1 MKKYKFFLNY
11 INENRL
17 LFITSNFLSVLSA
30 IFGGLTIG
38 IIIPLLEPNT
48 EGIFSDLNIPFFDRI
63 DNFLTYLNT
72 FSGDSKIRI
81 ICLIIV
87 IFSLFEFIT
96 MYLTYLIS
104 SIIQIRTLENMQ
116 TNLINKIKKINLLTF
131 ASFEQGKL
139 FAMVVQ
145 ESKVLSRVLARVVNG
160 IRDTWLLIIFSAA
173 LVVVSPV
180 MALSGLFLLGAFAN
194 IVNGRLGTMLKKREK
209 SFIESTEVIFGELD
223 ETLKSFKSI
232 KASGH
237 EDKHFSR
244 MLDQFKTWR
253 SNEWEVIKVS
263 ILPQPVL
270 TLLNSLSIA
279 ALLLIG
285 TFLFPDN
292 KNDWLGLMVPFF
304 LFIFRLLPT
313 INSLNTLR
321 IKLKGMTPYIDR
333 FNNFNYISKE
343 NEEFHGTEP
352 IESIEKNIVIKNL
365 SFRFSNSDAFSL
377 NNIDLEIE
385 KYKTTAIVGPSGSGK
400 TTLVNLLLGLMT
412 PTEGEILIDGVD
424 INNLDINQYRRTIS
438 YVDQETFFFNRSI
451 SDNLKWK
458 DDEVSEEEILK
469 VAELADATRF
479 IKDFEEG
486 FETRLGAAGKNL
498 SGGQKQ
504 RLAIARA
511 LLNDSDFIILDES
524 TSNLDYETEVLV
536 YNSIQE
542 LLSEKGLLVIAHRY
556 STIKNADQ
564 IIYMED
570 GKILEKGDH
579 YELIAKKGKYFDQFN
594 SGGLTV

>member
-1 MKKYKFFLNY
+1 MKKYKFFLKY

-17 LFITSNFLSVLSA
+17 LFFSSNFLSVLSA

-38 IIIPLLEPNT
+38 IIIPLLEPDT
-48 EGIFSDLNIPFFDRI
+48 EGIFSDLNVTFFDGL
-63 DNFLTYLNT
+63 DTFLIYLNS
-72 FSGDSKIRI
+72 FSGDSKIRL

-87 IFSLFEFIT
+87 ILSLFEFIT

-104 SIIQIRTLENMQ
+104 SIIQIKTLENMQ
-116 TNLINKIKKINLLTF
+116 ITLINKIKKINLLTF

-160 IRDTWLLIIFSAA
+160 IRDVWLLIIFSSA
-173 LVVVSPV
+173 LIVVSPV
-180 MALSGLFLLGAFAN
+180 MAMSGLFLLGAFTN
-194 IVNGRLGTMLKKREK
+194 IVNGRLGTRLKKAEK
-209 SFIESTEVIFGELD
+209 SFVESTEVIFGELD

-232 KASGH
+232 KASGY
-237 EDKHFSR
+237 EDKHFSK
-244 MLDQFKTWR
+244 MLQQFNTWR
-253 SNEWEVIKVS
+253 TNEWEVIKTS

-279 ALLLIG
+279 TLLLIG

-321 IKLKGMTPYIDR
+321 IKLKGMSPYIDR
-333 FNNFNYISKE
+333 YNHFDLVSKE
-343 NEEFHGTEP
+343 NEEFNGTKP
-352 IESIEKNIVIKNL
+352 IQSIKNSIEVRDL
-365 SFRFSNSDAFSL
+365 SFKFRNSDAFSL
-377 NNIDLEIE
+377 NNVNLKLE
-385 KYKTTAIVGPSGSGK
+385 KFKMTAIVGPSGSGK

-412 PTEGEILIDGVD
+412 QTDGVILIDDV
-424 INNLDINQYRRTIS
+424 NLNELDINQYRKTVS
-438 YVDQETFFFNRSI
+438 YVDQETFFFNRTI
-451 SDNLKWK
+451 MENLKWI
-458 DDEVSEEEILK
+458 EEDANEAQILEAVK
-469 VAELADATRF
+469 LANATEF

-486 FETRLGAAGKNL
+486 FDTKLGAAGKNL

-524 TSNLDYETEVLV
+524 TSNLDYETELLV
-536 YNSIQE
+536 YKGVE
-542 LLSEKGLLVIAHRY
+542 KMLKEKGVIVIAHRY
-556 STIKNADQ
+556 STIKNADK

-570 GKILEKGDH
+570 GKVLEVGNHD
-579 YELIAKKGKYFDQFN
+579 ELILKKGNYFKQFT
-594 SGGLTV
+594 SGGLTI

>member
-385 KYKTTAIVGPSGSGK
+385 KFKTTAIVGPSGSGK

>member
-1 MKKYKFFLNY
+1 M
-11 INENRL
+11 
-17 LFITSNFLSVLSA
+17 
-30 IFGGLTIG
+30 
-38 IIIPLLEPNT
+38 
-48 EGIFSDLNIPFFDRI
+48 
-63 DNFLTYLNT
+63 DNFLLYLNS
-72 FSGDSKIRI
+72 FSGDTKIRI
-81 ICLIIV
+81 ISLIIV

-96 MYLTYLIS
+96 MYLTYFIS
-104 SIIQIRTLENMQ
+104 SIIQIRTLETMQ
-116 TNLINKIKKINLLTF
+116 TNLITKIKKINLLTF
-131 ASFEQGKL
+131 SSFEQGKL
-139 FAMVVQ
+139 FAMTVN
-145 ESKVLSRVLARVVNG
+145 ESKVLSRVLARIVSG
-160 IRDTWLLIIFSAA
+160 IRDIWLLIIFTSV
-173 LVVVSPV
+173 LIIVSPV
-180 MALSGLFLLGAFAN
+180 MALSGLFLLGAFTN
-194 IVNGRLGTMLKKREK
+194 IVNGRLGSLLKKREK
-209 SFIESTEVIFGELD
+209 SYIKSQENIFGELD
-223 ETLKSFKSI
+223 ETLRSFKSI
-232 KASGH
+232 KASGF

-244 MLDQFKTWR
+244 ILDKFEKWR
-253 SNEWEVIKVS
+253 KNEWEVMKVN
-263 ILPQPVL
+263 ILPQPIL
-270 TLLNSLSIA
+270 TLLNSLSIS
-279 ALLLIG
+279 ALLVIG
-285 TFLFPDN
+285 TFLFPNN

-352 IESIEKNIVIKNL
+352 IESIDRNIVIKNL
-365 SFRFSNSDAFSL
+365 SFRFSSTDAFSL
-377 NNIDLEIE
+377 NNINLEIE

-412 PTEGEILIDGVD
+412 PTEGEILIDGVG
-424 INNLDINQYRRTIS
+424 INKLDINQYRRTIS

-451 SDNLKWK
+451 SENLKWR
-458 DDEVSEEEILK
+458 DENISEEEILK
-469 VAELADATRF
+469 VAELADATKF

-542 LLSEKGLLVIAHRY
+542 LLSNKGLLVIAHRY

-564 IIYMED
+564 IVYMED
-570 GKILEKGDH
+570 GKVLETGNH
-579 YELIAKKGKYFDQFN
+579 YDLIAKKGKYFDQFN

>member
-1 MKKYKFFLNY
+1 MKKYKFFLKY

-17 LFITSNFLSVLSA
+17 LFFSSNFLSVLSA

-38 IIIPLLEPNT
+38 IIIPLLEPDT
-48 EGIFSDLNIPFFDRI
+48 EGIFSDLNVTFFDGL
-63 DNFLTYLNT
+63 DTFLIYLNS
-72 FSGDSKIRI
+72 FSGDSKIRL

-87 IFSLFEFIT
+87 ILSLFEFIT

-104 SIIQIRTLENMQ
+104 SIIQIKTLENMQ
-116 TNLINKIKKINLLTF
+116 VTLINKIKKINLLTF

-160 IRDTWLLIIFSAA
+160 IRDVWLLIIFSSA
-173 LVVVSPV
+173 LIVVSPV
-180 MALSGLFLLGAFAN
+180 MAMSGLFLLGAFTN
-194 IVNGRLGTMLKKREK
+194 IVNGRLGTRLKKAEK
-209 SFIESTEVIFGELD
+209 SFVESTEVIFGELD

-232 KASGH
+232 KASGY
-237 EDKHFSR
+237 EDKHFSK
-244 MLDQFKTWR
+244 MLQQFNTWR
-253 SNEWEVIKVS
+253 TNEWEVIKTS

-279 ALLLIG
+279 TLLLIG

-321 IKLKGMTPYIDR
+321 IKLKGMSPYIDR
-333 FNNFNYISKE
+333 FNHFDLVSKE
-343 NEEFHGTEP
+343 NEEFNGTKP
-352 IESIEKNIVIKNL
+352 IKSIKNSIEVRDL
-365 SFRFSNSDAFSL
+365 SFKFTNSDAFSL
-377 NNIDLEIE
+377 NNVNLKLE
-385 KYKTTAIVGPSGSGK
+385 KFKMTAIVGPSGSGK

-412 PTEGEILIDGVD
+412 QTDGVILIDDV
-424 INNLDINQYRRTIS
+424 NLNELDINQYRKTVS
-438 YVDQETFFFNRSI
+438 YVDQETFFFNRTI
-451 SDNLKWK
+451 MENLKWI
-458 DDEVSEEEILK
+458 EEDANEAQILEAVK
-469 VAELADATRF
+469 LANATEF

-486 FETRLGAAGKNL
+486 FDTKLGAAGKNL

-524 TSNLDYETEVLV
+524 TSNLDYETELLV
-536 YNSIQE
+536 YKGVENM
-542 LLSEKGLLVIAHRY
+542 LKEKGVIVIAHRY
-556 STIKNADQ
+556 STIKNADK
-564 IIYMED
+564 IIYMEN
-570 GKILEKGDH
+570 GKVLEVGNHD
-579 YELIAKKGKYFDQFN
+579 ELILKKGNYFKQFT
-594 SGGLTV
+594 SGGLTI

>member
-1 MKKYKFFLNY
+1 MKKYKFFLKY

-17 LFITSNFLSVLSA
+17 LFFTSNFLSVLSA

-38 IIIPLLEPNT
+38 IIIPLLEPDT
-48 EGIFSDLNIPFFDRI
+48 EGIFSDLNVTFFDRL
-63 DNFLTYLNT
+63 DNFLTYLNS

-104 SIIQIRTLENMQ
+104 SIIQIKTLENMQ
-116 TNLINKIKKINLLTF
+116 TTLINKIKKINLLTF

-160 IRDTWLLIIFSAA
+160 IRDIWLLIIFSSA

-180 MALSGLFLLGAFAN
+180 MALSGLFLLGAFTN
-194 IVNGRLGTMLKKREK
+194 IVNGRLGTRLKKGEK
-209 SFIESTEVIFGELD
+209 SFVESTEVIFGELD

-244 MLDQFKTWR
+244 MLEQFKMWR
-253 SNEWEVIKVS
+253 ANEWEVIKIS

-321 IKLKGMTPYIDR
+321 IKLKGMSPYIDR
-333 FNNFNYISKE
+333 FNHFDLVSKD
-343 NEEFHGTEP
+343 NEEFNGTKS
-352 IESIEKNIVIKNL
+352 IESIKTNIEIRDL
-365 SFRFSNSDAFSL
+365 SFKFSNTDAFSL
-377 NNIDLEIE
+377 DKVNLKLEKSE
-385 KYKTTAIVGPSGSGK
+385 MTAIVGPSGSGK

-412 PTEGEILIDGVD
+412 QTEGVILIDG
-424 INNLDINQYRRTIS
+424 INLSELDINQYRKTIS
-438 YVDQETFFFNRSI
+438 YVDQETFFFNRTI
-451 SDNLKWK
+451 MENLKWIEE
-458 DDEVSEEEILK
+458 DANEEEILEAVK
-469 VAELADATRF
+469 LANATEF

-486 FETRLGAAGKNL
+486 FDTKLGAAGKNL

-511 LLNDSDFIILDES
+511 LLNESDFIILDES
-524 TSNLDYETEVLV
+524 TSNLDYETELLV
-536 YNSIQE
+536 YKGVE
-542 LLSEKGLLVIAHRY
+542 KMLKEKGVIVIAHRY
-556 STIKNADQ
+556 STIKNADK
-564 IIYMED
+564 IIYMES
-570 GKILEKGDH
+570 GKVLEVGNHD
-579 YELIAKKGKYFDQFN
+579 ELISKKGNYFKQFT
-594 SGGLTV
+594 SGGLTI

>member
-1 MKKYKFFLNY
+1 MKNYKFFTDY
-11 INENRL
+11 IKKNKL
-17 LFITSNFLSVLSA
+17 LFFTSNLLSVISA
-30 IFGGLTIG
+30 ICGGLSIG
-38 IIIPLLEPNT
+38 IIIPLIEPNT
-48 EGIFSDLNIPFFDRI
+48 EGVFSDINIGFFSNL
-63 DNFLTYLNT
+63 DNFLLYLNS
-72 FSGDSKIRI
+72 FSGDTKIRI
-81 ICLIIV
+81 ISLIIV

-96 MYLTYLIS
+96 MYLTYFIS
-104 SIIQIRTLENMQ
+104 SIIQIRTLETMQ
-116 TNLINKIKKINLLTF
+116 TNLITKIKKINLLTF
-131 ASFEQGKL
+131 SSFEQGKL
-139 FAMVVQ
+139 FAMTVN
-145 ESKVLSRVLARVVNG
+145 ESKVLSRVLARIVSG
-160 IRDTWLLIIFSAA
+160 IRDIWLLIIFTSV
-173 LVVVSPV
+173 LIIVSPV
-180 MALSGLFLLGAFAN
+180 MALSGLFLLGAFTN
-194 IVNGRLGTMLKKREK
+194 IVNGRLGSLLKKREK
-209 SFIESTEVIFGELD
+209 SYIKSQENIFGELD
-223 ETLKSFKSI
+223 ETLRSFKSI
-232 KASGH
+232 KASGF

-244 MLDQFKTWR
+244 ILDKFEKWR
-253 SNEWEVIKVS
+253 KNEWEVMKVN
-263 ILPQPVL
+263 ILPQPIL
-270 TLLNSLSIA
+270 TLLNSLSIS
-279 ALLLIG
+279 ALLVIG
-285 TFLFPDN
+285 TFLFPNN

-352 IESIEKNIVIKNL
+352 IESIDRNIVIKNL
-365 SFRFSNSDAFSL
+365 SFRFSSTDAFSL
-377 NNIDLEIE
+377 NNINLEIE

-412 PTEGEILIDGVD
+412 PTEGEILIDGVG
-424 INNLDINQYRRTIS
+424 INKLDINQYRRTIS

-451 SDNLKWK
+451 SENLKWR
-458 DDEVSEEEILK
+458 DENISEEEILK
-469 VAELADATRF
+469 VAELADATKF

-542 LLSEKGLLVIAHRY
+542 LLSNKGLLVIAHRY

-564 IIYMED
+564 IVYMED
-570 GKILEKGDH
+570 GKVLETGNH
-579 YELIAKKGKYFDQFN
+579 YDLIAKKGKYFDQFN

>member
-1 MKKYKFFLNY
+1 MKKYKFFLKY

-17 LFITSNFLSVLSA
+17 LFFTSNFLSVLSA

-38 IIIPLLEPNT
+38 IIIPLLEPDT
-48 EGIFSDLNIPFFDRI
+48 EGIFSDLNVTFFDRL
-63 DNFLTYLNT
+63 DNFLTYLNS

-104 SIIQIRTLENMQ
+104 SIIQIKTLENMQ
-116 TNLINKIKKINLLTF
+116 TTLINKIKKINLLTF

-139 FAMVVQ
+139 FSMVVQ

-160 IRDTWLLIIFSAA
+160 IRDIWLLIIFSSA

-180 MALSGLFLLGAFAN
+180 MALSGLFLLGAFTN
-194 IVNGRLGTMLKKREK
+194 IVNGRLGTRLKKGEK
-209 SFIESTEVIFGELD
+209 SFVESTEVIFGELD

-244 MLDQFKTWR
+244 MLEQFKMWR
-253 SNEWEVIKVS
+253 ANEWEVIKIS

-321 IKLKGMTPYIDR
+321 IKLKGMSPYIDR
-333 FNNFNYISKE
+333 FNHFDLVSKA
-343 NEEFHGTEP
+343 NEEFNGAKSIKSIKT
-352 IESIEKNIVIKNL
+352 SIEVRDL
-365 SFRFSNSDAFSL
+365 SFKFSNTDAFSL
-377 NNIDLEIE
+377 DKVNLKLEKSE
-385 KYKTTAIVGPSGSGK
+385 MTAIVGPSGSGK

-412 PTEGEILIDGVD
+412 QTDGVILIDDV
-424 INNLDINQYRRTIS
+424 NLSELDINQYRKTIS
-438 YVDQETFFFNRSI
+438 YVDQETFFFNRTI
-451 SDNLKWK
+451 MENLKWIEEDANK
-458 DDEVSEEEILK
+458 EEILK
-469 VAELADATRF
+469 AVKLANATEF
-479 IKDFEEG
+479 INDFEEG
-486 FETRLGAAGKNL
+486 FDTKLGAAGKNL

-511 LLNDSDFIILDES
+511 LLNESDFIILDES
-524 TSNLDYETEVLV
+524 TSNLDYETELLV
-536 YNSIQE
+536 YKGVE
-542 LLSEKGLLVIAHRY
+542 KMLKEKGVIVIAHRY
-556 STIKNADQ
+556 STIKNADK
-564 IIYMED
+564 IIYMES
-570 GKILEKGDH
+570 GKVLEVGNHD
-579 YELIAKKGKYFDQFN
+579 ELISKKGNYFKQFT
-594 SGGLTV
+594 SGGLTI

>member
-1 MKKYKFFLNY
+1 MKKYKFFLKY

-17 LFITSNFLSVLSA
+17 LFFSSNFLSVLSA

-38 IIIPLLEPNT
+38 IIIPLLEPDT
-48 EGIFSDLNIPFFDRI
+48 EGIFSDLNVTFFDGL
-63 DNFLTYLNT
+63 DTFLIYLNS
-72 FSGDSKIRI
+72 FSGDSKIRL

-87 IFSLFEFIT
+87 ILSLFEFIT

-104 SIIQIRTLENMQ
+104 SIIQIKTLENMQ
-116 TNLINKIKKINLLTF
+116 VTLINKIKKINLLTF

-160 IRDTWLLIIFSAA
+160 IRDVWLLIIFSSA
-173 LVVVSPV
+173 LIVVSPV
-180 MALSGLFLLGAFAN
+180 MAMSGLFLLGAFTN
-194 IVNGRLGTMLKKREK
+194 IVNGRLGTRLKKAEK
-209 SFIESTEVIFGELD
+209 SFVESTEVIFGELD

-232 KASGH
+232 KASGY
-237 EDKHFSR
+237 EDKHFSK
-244 MLDQFKTWR
+244 MLQQFNTWR
-253 SNEWEVIKVS
+253 TNEWEVIKTS

-279 ALLLIG
+279 TLLLIG

-292 KNDWLGLMVPFF
+292 KNDWLGLMVLFF

-321 IKLKGMTPYIDR
+321 IKLKGMSPYIDR
-333 FNNFNYISKE
+333 FNHFDLVSKE
-343 NEEFHGTEP
+343 NEEFNGTKP
-352 IESIEKNIVIKNL
+352 IKSIKNSIEVRDL
-365 SFRFSNSDAFSL
+365 SFKFTNSDAFSL
-377 NNIDLEIE
+377 NNVNLKLE
-385 KYKTTAIVGPSGSGK
+385 KFKMTAIVGPSGSGK

-412 PTEGEILIDGVD
+412 QTDGVILIDDV
-424 INNLDINQYRRTIS
+424 NLNELDINQYRKTVS
-438 YVDQETFFFNRSI
+438 YVDQETFFFNRTI
-451 SDNLKWK
+451 MENLKWI
-458 DDEVSEEEILK
+458 EEDANEAQILEAVK
-469 VAELADATRF
+469 LANATEF

-486 FETRLGAAGKNL
+486 FDTKLGAAGKNL

-524 TSNLDYETEVLV
+524 TSNLDYETELLV
-536 YNSIQE
+536 YKGVENM
-542 LLSEKGLLVIAHRY
+542 LKEKGVIVIAHRY
-556 STIKNADQ
+556 STIKNAKN
-564 IIYMED
+564 YLY
-570 GKILEKGDH
+570 GKWKSFRSR
-579 YELIAKKGKYFDQFN
+579 K
-594 SGGLTV
+594 S

>member
-11 INENRL
+11 ISENRL

-343 NEEFHGTEP
+343 NEEFHGTKP

-377 NNIDLEIE
+377 NSIDLEIE

>member
-1 MKKYKFFLNY
+1 MKKYKFFLKY

-17 LFITSNFLSVLSA
+17 LFFTSNFLSVLSA

-38 IIIPLLEPNT
+38 IIIPLLEPDT
-48 EGIFSDLNIPFFDRI
+48 EGIFSDLNVTFFDRL
-63 DNFLTYLNT
+63 DNFLTYLNS

-104 SIIQIRTLENMQ
+104 SIIQIKTLENMQ
-116 TNLINKIKKINLLTF
+116 ITLINKIKKINLLTF

-160 IRDTWLLIIFSAA
+160 IRDIWLLIIFSSA

-180 MALSGLFLLGAFAN
+180 MALSGLFLLGAFTN
-194 IVNGRLGTMLKKREK
+194 IVNGRLGTRLKKGEK
-209 SFIESTEVIFGELD
+209 SFVESTEVIFGELD

-244 MLDQFKTWR
+244 MLEQFKMWR
-253 SNEWEVIKVS
+253 ANEWEVIKIS

-321 IKLKGMTPYIDR
+321 IKLKGMSPYIDR
-333 FNNFNYISKE
+333 FNHFDLVSKD
-343 NEEFHGTEP
+343 NEEFNGTKS
-352 IESIEKNIVIKNL
+352 IESIKTNIEIRDL
-365 SFRFSNSDAFSL
+365 SFKFSNTDAFSL
-377 NNIDLEIE
+377 DKVNLKLEKSE
-385 KYKTTAIVGPSGSGK
+385 MTAIVGPSGSGK

-412 PTEGEILIDGVD
+412 QTEGVILIDG
-424 INNLDINQYRRTIS
+424 INLSELDINQYRKTIS
-438 YVDQETFFFNRSI
+438 YVDQETFFFNRTI
-451 SDNLKWK
+451 MENLKWIEE
-458 DDEVSEEEILK
+458 DANEEEILEAVK
-469 VAELADATRF
+469 LANATEF

-486 FETRLGAAGKNL
+486 FDTKLGAAGKNL

-511 LLNDSDFIILDES
+511 LLNESDFIILDES
-524 TSNLDYETEVLV
+524 TSNLDYETELLV
-536 YNSIQE
+536 YKGVE
-542 LLSEKGLLVIAHRY
+542 KMLKEKGVIVIAHRY
-556 STIKNADQ
+556 STIKNADK
-564 IIYMED
+564 IIYMES
-570 GKILEKGDH
+570 GKVLEVGNHD
-579 YELIAKKGKYFDQFN
+579 ELISKKGNYFKQFT
-594 SGGLTV
+594 SGGLTI

>member
-1 MKKYKFFLNY
+1 MKKYKFFLKY

-17 LFITSNFLSVLSA
+17 LFFTSNFLSVLSA

-38 IIIPLLEPNT
+38 IIIPLLEPDT
-48 EGIFSDLNIPFFDRI
+48 EGIFSDLNVTFFDRL
-63 DNFLTYLNT
+63 DNFLSYLNS

-104 SIIQIRTLENMQ
+104 SIIQIKTLENMQ
-116 TNLINKIKKINLLTF
+116 ITLINKIKKINLLTF

-160 IRDTWLLIIFSAA
+160 IRDIWLLIIFSSA
-173 LVVVSPV
+173 LVVVSPI
-180 MALSGLFLLGAFAN
+180 MALSGLFLLGAFTN
-194 IVNGRLGTMLKKREK
+194 IVNGRLGTRLKKGEK

-244 MLDQFKTWR
+244 MLEQFKMWR
-253 SNEWEVIKVS
+253 ANEWEVIKIS

-321 IKLKGMTPYIDR
+321 IKLKGMSPYIDR
-333 FNNFNYISKE
+333 FNHFDLVSKD
-343 NEEFHGTEP
+343 NEEFNGTKS
-352 IESIEKNIVIKNL
+352 IESIKNNIEVRDLDFK
-365 SFRFSNSDAFSL
+365 FSNTDAFSL
-377 NNIDLEIE
+377 DKVNLKLEKSE
-385 KYKTTAIVGPSGSGK
+385 MTAIVGPSGSGK

-412 PTEGEILIDGVD
+412 QTEGVILIDG
-424 INNLDINQYRRTIS
+424 INLSELDINQYRKTIS
-438 YVDQETFFFNRSI
+438 YVDQETFFFNRTI
-451 SDNLKWK
+451 MENLKWIEE
-458 DDEVSEEEILK
+458 DANEEEILEAVK
-469 VAELADATRF
+469 LANATEF

-486 FETRLGAAGKNL
+486 FDTKLGAAGKNL

-511 LLNDSDFIILDES
+511 LLNESDFIILDES
-524 TSNLDYETEVLV
+524 TSNLDYETELLV
-536 YNSIQE
+536 YKGVE
-542 LLSEKGLLVIAHRY
+542 KMLKEKGVIVIAHRY
-556 STIKNADQ
+556 STIKNADK
-564 IIYMED
+564 IIYMES
-570 GKILEKGDH
+570 GKVLEVGNHD
-579 YELIAKKGKYFDQFN
+579 ELISKKGNYFKQFT
-594 SGGLTV
+594 SGGLTI

>member
-1 MKKYKFFLNY
+1 
-11 INENRL
+11 
-17 LFITSNFLSVLSA
+17 
-30 IFGGLTIG
+30 
-38 IIIPLLEPNT
+38 
-48 EGIFSDLNIPFFDRI
+48 
-63 DNFLTYLNT
+63 
-72 FSGDSKIRI
+72 
-81 ICLIIV
+81 
-87 IFSLFEFIT
+87 
-96 MYLTYLIS
+96 
-104 SIIQIRTLENMQ
+104 MQ

-400 TTLVNLLLGLMT
+400 TTLVYLLLGLMT
-412 PTEGEILIDGVD
+412 PTEGEILID
-424 INNLDINQYRRTIS
+424 
-438 YVDQETFFFNRSI
+438 
-451 SDNLKWK
+451 
-458 DDEVSEEEILK
+458 
-469 VAELADATRF
+469 
-479 IKDFEEG
+479 
-486 FETRLGAAGKNL
+486 
-498 SGGQKQ
+498 
-504 RLAIARA
+504 
-511 LLNDSDFIILDES
+511 
-524 TSNLDYETEVLV
+524 
-536 YNSIQE
+536 
-542 LLSEKGLLVIAHRY
+542 
-556 STIKNADQ
+556 
-564 IIYMED
+564 
-570 GKILEKGDH
+570 
-579 YELIAKKGKYFDQFN
+579 
-594 SGGLTV
+594 

>member
-1 MKKYKFFLNY
+1 MKKYKFFLKY
-11 INENRL
+11 INGNRL
-17 LFITSNFLSVLSA
+17 LFFTSNFLSVLSA

-38 IIIPLLEPNT
+38 IIIPLLEPDT
-48 EGIFSDLNIPFFDRI
+48 EGIFSDLNVTFFDRL
-63 DNFLTYLNT
+63 DNFLTYLNS

-104 SIIQIRTLENMQ
+104 SIIQIKTLEDMQ
-116 TNLINKIKKINLLTF
+116 TTLINKIKKINLLTF

-139 FAMVVQ
+139 FSMVVQ

-160 IRDTWLLIIFSAA
+160 IRDIWLLIIFSSA
-173 LVVVSPV
+173 LVVVSPI
-180 MALSGLFLLGAFAN
+180 MALSGLFLLGAFTN
-194 IVNGRLGTMLKKREK
+194 IVNGRLGTRLKKGEK
-209 SFIESTEVIFGELD
+209 SFVESTEVIFGELD

-244 MLDQFKTWR
+244 MLDQFKMWR
-253 SNEWEVIKVS
+253 ANEWEVIKIS

-321 IKLKGMTPYIDR
+321 IKLKGMSPYIDR
-333 FNNFNYISKE
+333 FNHFDLVSKD
-343 NEEFHGTEP
+343 NEEFNGTKS
-352 IESIEKNIVIKNL
+352 IQSIKNSIEVKDL
-365 SFRFSNSDAFSL
+365 SFKFSNTDAFSL
-377 NNIDLEIE
+377 DKVNLKLEKSE
-385 KYKTTAIVGPSGSGK
+385 MTAIVGPSGSGK

-412 PTEGEILIDGVD
+412 QTEGLILIDD
-424 INNLDINQYRRTIS
+424 INLSELDINQYRKTIS
-438 YVDQETFFFNRSI
+438 YVDQETFFFNRTI
-451 SDNLKWK
+451 MENLKWIEE
-458 DDEVSEEEILK
+458 DANEEEILEAVK
-469 VAELADATRF
+469 LANATEF

-486 FETRLGAAGKNL
+486 FNTKLGAAGKNL

-511 LLNDSDFIILDES
+511 LLNESDFIILDES
-524 TSNLDYETEVLV
+524 TSNLDYETELLV
-536 YNSIQE
+536 YKGVE
-542 LLSEKGLLVIAHRY
+542 KMLKEKGVIVIAHRY
-556 STIKNADQ
+556 STIKNADK
-564 IIYMED
+564 IIYMES
-570 GKILEKGDH
+570 GKVIEVGNHD
-579 YELIAKKGKYFDQFN
+579 ELISKKGNYFKQFT
-594 SGGLTV
+594 SGGLTI

>member
-1 MKKYKFFLNY
+1 MKKYKFFLKY

-17 LFITSNFLSVLSA
+17 LFFTSNFLSVLSA

-38 IIIPLLEPNT
+38 IIIPLLEPDT
-48 EGIFSDLNIPFFDRI
+48 EGIFSDLNVTFFDRL
-63 DNFLTYLNT
+63 DNFLSYLNS

-104 SIIQIRTLENMQ
+104 SIIQIKTLENMQ
-116 TNLINKIKKINLLTF
+116 ITLINKIKKINLLTF

-160 IRDTWLLIIFSAA
+160 IRDIWLLIIFSSA

-180 MALSGLFLLGAFAN
+180 MALSGLFLLGAFTN
-194 IVNGRLGTMLKKREK
+194 IVNGRLGTRLKKGEK
-209 SFIESTEVIFGELD
+209 SFVESTEVIFGELD

-244 MLDQFKTWR
+244 MLEQFKMWR
-253 SNEWEVIKVS
+253 ANEWEVIKIS

-313 INSLNTLR
+313 LNSLNTLR
-321 IKLKGMTPYIDR
+321 IKLKGMSPYIDR
-333 FNNFNYISKE
+333 FNHFDLVSKD
-343 NEEFHGTEP
+343 NEEFNGTKS
-352 IESIEKNIVIKNL
+352 IESIKTNIEVRDL
-365 SFRFSNSDAFSL
+365 SFKFSNTDAFSL
-377 NNIDLEIE
+377 DKVNLKLEKSE
-385 KYKTTAIVGPSGSGK
+385 MTAIVGPSGSGK

-412 PTEGEILIDGVD
+412 QTEGVILIDG
-424 INNLDINQYRRTIS
+424 INLSELDINQYRKTIS
-438 YVDQETFFFNRSI
+438 YVDQETFFFNRTI
-451 SDNLKWK
+451 MENLKWIEE
-458 DDEVSEEEILK
+458 DANEEEILEAVK
-469 VAELADATRF
+469 LANATEF

-486 FETRLGAAGKNL
+486 FDTKLGAAGKNL

-511 LLNDSDFIILDES
+511 LLNESDFIILDES
-524 TSNLDYETEVLV
+524 TSNLDYETELLV
-536 YNSIQE
+536 YKGVE
-542 LLSEKGLLVIAHRY
+542 KMLKEKGVIVIAHRY
-556 STIKNADQ
+556 STIKNADK
-564 IIYMED
+564 IIYMES
-570 GKILEKGDH
+570 GKVLEVGNHD
-579 YELIAKKGKYFDQFN
+579 ELISKKGNYFKQFT
-594 SGGLTV
+594 SGGLTI

>member
-11 INENRL
+11 ISENRL

>member
-1 MKKYKFFLNY
+1 MKKYKFFLKY

-17 LFITSNFLSVLSA
+17 LFFTSNFLSVLSA

-38 IIIPLLEPNT
+38 IIIPLLEPDT
-48 EGIFSDLNIPFFDRI
+48 EGIFSDLNVTFFDRL
-63 DNFLTYLNT
+63 DNFLSYLNS

-104 SIIQIRTLENMQ
+104 SIIQIKTLENMQ
-116 TNLINKIKKINLLTF
+116 ITLINKIKKINLLTF

-160 IRDTWLLIIFSAA
+160 IRDIWLLIIFSSA

-180 MALSGLFLLGAFAN
+180 MALSGLFLLGAFTN
-194 IVNGRLGTMLKKREK
+194 IVNGRLGTRLKKGEK
-209 SFIESTEVIFGELD
+209 SFVESTEVIFGELD

-244 MLDQFKTWR
+244 MLEQFKMWR
-253 SNEWEVIKVS
+253 ANEWEVIKIS

-321 IKLKGMTPYIDR
+321 IKLKGMSPYIDR
-333 FNNFNYISKE
+333 FNHFDLVSKD
-343 NEEFHGTEP
+343 NEEFNGTKS
-352 IESIEKNIVIKNL
+352 IESIKTNIEVRDL
-365 SFRFSNSDAFSL
+365 SFKFSNTDAFSL
-377 NNIDLEIE
+377 DKVNLKLEKSE
-385 KYKTTAIVGPSGSGK
+385 MTAIVGPSGSGK

-412 PTEGEILIDGVD
+412 QTEGVILIDG
-424 INNLDINQYRRTIS
+424 INLSELDINQYRKTIS
-438 YVDQETFFFNRSI
+438 YVDQETFFFNRTI
-451 SDNLKWK
+451 MENLKWIEE
-458 DDEVSEEEILK
+458 DANEEEILEAVK
-469 VAELADATRF
+469 LANATEF

-486 FETRLGAAGKNL
+486 FDTKLGAAGKNL

-511 LLNDSDFIILDES
+511 LLNESDFIILDES
-524 TSNLDYETEVLV
+524 TSNLDYETELLV
-536 YNSIQE
+536 YKGVE
-542 LLSEKGLLVIAHRY
+542 KMLKEKGVIVIAHRY
-556 STIKNADQ
+556 STIKNADK
-564 IIYMED
+564 IIYMES
-570 GKILEKGDH
+570 GKVLEVGNHD
-579 YELIAKKGKYFDQFN
+579 ELISKKGNYFKQFT
-594 SGGLTV
+594 SGGLTI

>member
-1 MKKYKFFLNY
+1 MKKYKFFLKY

-17 LFITSNFLSVLSA
+17 LFFTSNFLSVLSA

-38 IIIPLLEPNT
+38 IIIPLLEPDT
-48 EGIFSDLNIPFFDRI
+48 EGIFSDLNVTFFDRL
-63 DNFLTYLNT
+63 DNFLTYLNS

-104 SIIQIRTLENMQ
+104 SIIQIKTLENMQ
-116 TNLINKIKKINLLTF
+116 TTLINKIKKINLLTF

-139 FAMVVQ
+139 FSMVVQ

-160 IRDTWLLIIFSAA
+160 IRDIWLLIIFSSA

-180 MALSGLFLLGAFAN
+180 MALSGLFLLGAFTN
-194 IVNGRLGTMLKKREK
+194 IVNGRLGTRLKKGEK
-209 SFIESTEVIFGELD
+209 SFVESTEVIFGELD

-244 MLDQFKTWR
+244 MLEQFKMWR
-253 SNEWEVIKVS
+253 ANEWEVIKIS

-321 IKLKGMTPYIDR
+321 IKLKGMSPYIDR
-333 FNNFNYISKE
+333 FNHFDLVSKA
-343 NEEFHGTEP
+343 NEEFNGAKSIKSIKT
-352 IESIEKNIVIKNL
+352 SIEVRDL
-365 SFRFSNSDAFSL
+365 SFKFSNTDAFSL
-377 NNIDLEIE
+377 DKVNLKLEKSE
-385 KYKTTAIVGPSGSGK
+385 MTAIVGPSGSGK

-412 PTEGEILIDGVD
+412 QTEGVILIDG
-424 INNLDINQYRRTIS
+424 INLSELDINQYRKTIS
-438 YVDQETFFFNRSI
+438 YVDQETFFFNRTI
-451 SDNLKWK
+451 MENLKWIEE
-458 DDEVSEEEILK
+458 DANEEEILEAVK
-469 VAELADATRF
+469 LANATEF

-486 FETRLGAAGKNL
+486 FDTKLGAAGKNL

-511 LLNDSDFIILDES
+511 LLNESDFIILDES
-524 TSNLDYETEVLV
+524 TSNLDYETELLV
-536 YNSIQE
+536 YKGVE
-542 LLSEKGLLVIAHRY
+542 KMLKEKGVIVIAHRY
-556 STIKNADQ
+556 STIKNADK
-564 IIYMED
+564 IIYMES
-570 GKILEKGDH
+570 GKVLEVGNHD
-579 YELIAKKGKYFDQFN
+579 ELISKKGNYFKQFT
-594 SGGLTV
+594 SGGLTI

>member
-1 MKKYKFFLNY
+1 MKKYKFFLKY

-17 LFITSNFLSVLSA
+17 LFFTSNFLSVLSA

-38 IIIPLLEPNT
+38 IIIPLLEPDT
-48 EGIFSDLNIPFFDRI
+48 EGIFSDLNVTFFDRL
-63 DNFLTYLNT
+63 DNFLSYLNS

-104 SIIQIRTLENMQ
+104 SIIQIKTLENMQ
-116 TNLINKIKKINLLTF
+116 ITLINKIKKINLLTF

-160 IRDTWLLIIFSAA
+160 IRDIWLLIIFSSA

-180 MALSGLFLLGAFAN
+180 MALSGLFLLGAFTN
-194 IVNGRLGTMLKKREK
+194 IVNGRLGTRLKKGEK
-209 SFIESTEVIFGELD
+209 SFVESTEVIFGELD

-244 MLDQFKTWR
+244 MLEQFKMWR
-253 SNEWEVIKVS
+253 ANEWEVIKIS

-321 IKLKGMTPYIDR
+321 IKLKGMSPYIDR
-333 FNNFNYISKE
+333 FNHFDLVSKD
-343 NEEFHGTEP
+343 NEEFNGTKS
-352 IESIEKNIVIKNL
+352 IESIKTNIEIRDL
-365 SFRFSNSDAFSL
+365 SFKFSNTDAFSL
-377 NNIDLEIE
+377 DKVNLKLEKSE
-385 KYKTTAIVGPSGSGK
+385 MTAIVGPSGSGK

-412 PTEGEILIDGVD
+412 QTEGVILIDG
-424 INNLDINQYRRTIS
+424 INLSELDINQYRKTIS
-438 YVDQETFFFNRSI
+438 YVDQETFFFNRTI
-451 SDNLKWK
+451 MENLKWIEE
-458 DDEVSEEEILK
+458 DANEEEILEAVK
-469 VAELADATRF
+469 LANATEF

-486 FETRLGAAGKNL
+486 FDTKLGAAGKNL

-511 LLNDSDFIILDES
+511 LLNESDFIILDES
-524 TSNLDYETEVLV
+524 TSNLDYETELLV
-536 YNSIQE
+536 YKGVE
-542 LLSEKGLLVIAHRY
+542 KMLKEKGVIVIAHRY
-556 STIKNADQ
+556 STIKNADK
-564 IIYMED
+564 IIYMES
-570 GKILEKGDH
+570 GKVLEVGNHD
-579 YELIAKKGKYFDQFN
+579 ELISKKGNYFKQFT
-594 SGGLTV
+594 SGGLTI

>member
-48 EGIFSDLNIPFFDRI
+48 EGIFSDLNVPFFDRI
-63 DNFLTYLNT
+63 DSFLTYLNT

-244 MLDQFKTWR
+244 MLEQFKTWR

-333 FNNFNYISKE
+333 FNNF
-343 NEEFHGTEP
+343 
-352 IESIEKNIVIKNL
+352 
-365 SFRFSNSDAFSL
+365 
-377 NNIDLEIE
+377 
-385 KYKTTAIVGPSGSGK
+385 
-400 TTLVNLLLGLMT
+400 
-412 PTEGEILIDGVD
+412 
-424 INNLDINQYRRTIS
+424 
-438 YVDQETFFFNRSI
+438 
-451 SDNLKWK
+451 
-458 DDEVSEEEILK
+458 
-469 VAELADATRF
+469 
-479 IKDFEEG
+479 
-486 FETRLGAAGKNL
+486 
-498 SGGQKQ
+498 
-504 RLAIARA
+504 
-511 LLNDSDFIILDES
+511 S
-524 TSNLDYETEVLV
+524 TSV
-536 YNSIQE
+536 Y
-542 LLSEKGLLVIAHRY
+542 G
-556 STIKNADQ
+556 
-564 IIYMED
+564 
-570 GKILEKGDH
+570 
-579 YELIAKKGKYFDQFN
+579 
-594 SGGLTV
+594 